1 MLKLINLKKSYEVG
15 DFKQTALNE
24 VSLSF
29 RNQEFVAILGPS
41 GSGKTTLLN
50 MVGGLDRYDS
60 GDLLIE
66 GKSTQN
72 FKPSDWDS
80 YRNHAVGFIFQ
91 SYNLITHTSVLANV
105 EIGMTLSG
113 LDASERKERAI
124 FLLERVGLK
133 DHLYKKPNQLSGGQ
147 MQRVAIARALA
158 NDPDIIMADE
168 PTGAIDSETSKQ
180 IMTLIQE
187 IAKDKLVIMVTH
199 DESLAKKY
207 ADRIVKLKDGV
218 VIEDTNPYDDA
229 TEKKGSLLLKKT
241 SMAFKQALKLSFNN
255 LRTKKFRTLI
265 TAFAG
270 SIGIIG
276 VAMVLALANG
286 LNVEIDELERSTLA
300 QFPLQIDP
308 FPINIEAAQSGNF
321 GPPGPALDDGGLEDF
336 PQEKVV
342 YPYEVTISQNQ
353 HINTITQDYLAFLET
368 LDESLYF
375 EINARYDIRMPLYL
389 REAENQFFSVNQ
401 GGGGVDFEQTVT
413 SEAFLS
419 QSYDIIDG
427 RLPENENELLM
438 VIDTKNRLNI
448 NFFSALGLSFDVE
461 SYTFDTF
468 YDLDLYTFLP
478 DDYYLENEDTGRF
491 LPSGNYE
498 VLVQNER
505 AIPLKI
511 VGFARE
517 SEDSVAGFIDTGI
530 KYHPD
535 LEQRYIEEAKT
546 SQIALAQSQSDTSV
560 ITGLPLSDQ
569 QKSSLLRQ
577 LGYDTT
583 ASQVLIYPVDFN
595 AKTEIREALDAY
607 NEPLA
612 EDERI
617 IYTDLAALVTD
628 LTGDLINGVSY
639 VLIAFSSISLLVS
652 SIMIGIITYVSVLE
666 RTKEIGIL
674 RSLGARKKDIS
685 RVFNAETTLIGFTAG
700 LIGVLIAYFLTFPLN
715 LLISNLV
722 DGIDNLA
729 KLPVI
734 AMIGLV
740 LISIFLT
747 FIAGLIPSRI
757 AANKHPVDAL
767 RVE

>member
-1 MLKLINLKKSYEVG
+1 MLKLVNLKKSYEVG
-15 DFKQTALNE
+15 TFKQNALNE

-29 RNQEFVAILGPS
+29 RKQEFVAILGPS

-72 FKPSDWDS
+72 FKASDWDS

-113 LDASERKERAI
+113 LDPNERKERAL
-124 FLLERVGLK
+124 FLLEKVGLK
-133 DHLYKKPNQLSGGQ
+133 DHVNKKPNQLSGGQ

-168 PTGAIDSETSKQ
+168 PTGAIDSETSTQ

-199 DESLAKKY
+199 DEALAKKY
-207 ADRIVKLKDGV
+207 AGRIVKLKDGV
-218 VIEDTNPYDDA
+218 VIEDSNPYDDA
-229 TEKKGSLLLKKT
+229 TEKEGSLFLKKT

-308 FPINIEAAQSGNF
+308 FPINIEAAQSGGF
-321 GPPGPALDDGGLEDF
+321 GPPGPSLDDGGLEDF
-336 PQEKVV
+336 PDEKVV

-353 HINTITQDYLAFLET
+353 HINIITQDYLSFLDT

-375 EINARYDIRMPLYL
+375 EINASYDVRMPLYL
-389 REAENQFFSVNQ
+389 RESENQFYSVNQ
-401 GGGGVDFEQTVT
+401 GGGGVDFESTVT
-413 SEAFLS
+413 SEEFLS

-438 VIDTKNRLNI
+438 VVDTKNRLNI

-461 SYTFDTF
+461 SYSFDTF
-468 YDLDLYTFLP
+468 YDLDLYTFFP
-478 DDYYLENEDTGRF
+478 DDYYLENEETGRF
-491 LPSGNYE
+491 LPSGDYE
-498 VLVQNER
+498 SLVR
-505 AIPLKI
+505 DGLAVPLKI

-535 LEQRYIEEAKT
+535 LEQRYIEEAQDSK
-546 SQIALAQSQSDTSV
+546 IALAQSESDTSV
-560 ITGLPLSDQ
+560 ITGLVLSSQ
-569 QKSSLLRQ
+569 QKSSILRQ

-583 ASQVLIYPVDFN
+583 ATQVLIYPVDFN
-595 AKTEIREALDAY
+595 AKTAIREALDEY
-607 NEPLA
+607 NEALPG
-612 EDERI
+612 EEQI

-639 VLIAFSSISLLVS
+639 VLIAFSSISLVVS

-685 RVFNAETTLIGFTAG
+685 RVFNAETTIIGLTAG
-700 LIGVLIAYFLTFPLN
+700 VIGVLIAYVLTFPLN

-734 AMIGLV
+734 AMVGLIF
-740 LISIFLT
+740 ISIFLT
-747 FIAGLIPSRI
+747 FVAGLIPSRI

>member
-1 MLKLINLKKSYEVG
+1 MLKLVNLKKAYEVG
-15 DFKQTALNE
+15 TFKQTALNE

-29 RNQEFVAILGPS
+29 RKQEFVAILGPS

-72 FKPSDWDS
+72 FKASDWDS

-113 LDASERKERAI
+113 LDAQERKERAL
-124 FLLERVGLK
+124 FLLEKVGLK
-133 DHLYKKPNQLSGGQ
+133 DHINKKPNQLSGGQ

-158 NDPDIIMADE
+158 NDPNIIMADE
-168 PTGAIDSETSKQ
+168 PTGAIDSETSTQ

-199 DESLAKKY
+199 DEGLAKKY
-207 ADRIVKLKDGV
+207 AGRIVKLKDGV
-218 VIEDTNPYDDA
+218 VIEDSNPYDDA
-229 TEKKGSLLLKKT
+229 TEKEGSLFLKKT

-286 LNVEIDELERSTLA
+286 LNLEIDELERSTLA

-308 FPINIEAAQSGNF
+308 FPINIEAAQSGGF
-321 GPPGPALDDGGLEDF
+321 GPPRPSLDDGGLVDF
-336 PQEKVV
+336 PDEKVV
-342 YPYEVTISQNQ
+342 YPYEVTISENQ
-353 HINTITQDYLAFLET
+353 HINIITQDYLTFLNT

-375 EINARYDIRMPLYL
+375 EINASYDIRMPLYL
-389 REAENQFFSVNQ
+389 RESENQFFSVNQ
-401 GGGGVDFEQTVT
+401 GSRGVDFEATVT
-413 SEAFLS
+413 NAEFLS

-438 VIDTKNRLNI
+438 VVDTKNRLNI

-461 SYTFDTF
+461 SYQFETF
-468 YDLDLYTFLP
+468 YDLDLYTFFP
-478 DDYYLENEDTGRF
+478 DDYYLENEETGRF

-498 VLVQNER
+498 PLVGDGR
-505 AIPLKI
+505 AVPLKI

-517 SEDSVAGFIDTGI
+517 SKNAIAGFIDTGI
-530 KYHPD
+530 KYHPN
-535 LEQRYIEEAKT
+535 LEQRYIEEAKD
-546 SQIALAQSQSDTSV
+546 SKIALAQSESDTSV
-560 ITGLPLSDQ
+560 ITGLVLSPQ
-569 QKSSLLRQ
+569 QKTSLLRQ

-583 ASQVLIYPVDFN
+583 ATQVLIFPVDFN
-595 AKTEIREALDAY
+595 AKTAIRQALDSY
-607 NEPLA
+607 NENLP
-612 EDERI
+612 EEKQI

-628 LTGDLINGVSY
+628 LTGNLINGVSY
-639 VLIAFSSISLLVS
+639 VLIAFSSISLVVS

-700 LIGVLIAYFLTFPLN
+700 VIGVLIAYLLTFPLN

-734 AMIGLV
+734 AMGGLI
-740 LISIFLT
+740 LISILLT
-747 FIAGLIPSRI
+747 FVAGLIPSRI